1 MKNIKKILF
10 CTIIIILALFTNVEA
25 HNKNITGCNEKD
37 SKEITQNDGKFYGYH
52 NENEVRHYHQVE
64 WDEENQKWKIVNPA
78 VYYDENFNIIDA
90 FDGEETEK
98 IEVEFY
104 KKVDGDTAQFEL
116 DGKII
121 KVRFLGINTPETVDT
136 TTGVEPYGEQ
146 ASNYT
151 LERLENA
158 NKVELE
164 YDKNSSKEDPYNR
177 ILAWIWVDDSLLQK
191 ELIERGLAETYM
203 LQNNYRYAGILQ
215 LAEEE
220 AKENKVGIWNDGTEI
235 GDKLDIEQDENSGF
249 IGILIIIIL
258 MIIAILAGNRKK
270 KQNNQ

>member
-10 CTIIIILALFTNVEA
+10 CTIIIILALLTNVEA

-37 SKEITQNDGKFYGYH
+37 SKEIIQNDGKYYGYH
-52 NENEVRHYHQVE
+52 NEDEVRHYHQVE

-78 VYYDENFNIIDA
+78 VYYDEN
-90 FDGEETEK
+90 
-98 IEVEFY
+98 
-104 KKVDGDTAQFEL
+104 
-116 DGKII
+116 
-121 KVRFLGINTPETVDT
+121 
-136 TTGVEPYGEQ
+136 
-146 ASNYT
+146 
-151 LERLENA
+151 
-158 NKVELE
+158 
-164 YDKNSSKEDPYNR
+164 SSKEDPYNR

-191 ELIERGLAETYM
+191 ELTERGLAETYM